1 MIGIPKE
8 DDNFFG
14 EAIEGKDNLE
24 EYKELP
30 IADVEVIPG
39 DYEEDVVDYGI
50 SDVELD
56 TEEKEEEN
64 LPDEKADMVMKGGDC
79 EPPEMTY
86 LLFGTALPNNQSS
99 TVRRALQD
107 IVLYLQIHGFPIYR
121 FHSDKGE
128 FYNHQFKGWLRDQGV
143 YGTWSE
149 PGVPQSNGHAES
161 SVRWLKDRTRTL
173 LRASGLPVRLW
184 PVAAMMAASEQRAQ
198 VLNWKS
204 LLVAPFGAPVHLKKK
219 AFDKAGP
226 LRREQGLESKWQVG
240 KYVGLSTIVHHGH
253 LVYIEAT
260 AEDKEKFLHTLH
272 VRPNL
277 VEPGAPTGE
286 YVADPEPKPRRRIL
300 EKTDPANV
308 EMKSITRSADEWKD
322 FAFSRSSEIL
332 MSWSQEEA
340 VPS

>member
-1 MIGIPKE
+1 MEDILDEEMSDQEPEE
-8 DDNFFG
+8 DDR
-14 EAIEGKDNLE
+14 
-24 EYKELP
+24 
-30 IADVEVIPG
+30 
-39 DYEEDVVDYGI
+39 
-50 SDVELD
+50 
-56 TEEKEEEN
+56 EEETV
-64 LPDEKADMVMKGGDC
+64 PDEKIDMVMKGGDC

-86 LLFGTALPNNQSS
+86 LLFGTALSNNQSS

-107 IVLYLQIHGFPIYR
+107 IVLYLQMHGFPIYR

-128 FYNHQFKGWLRDQGV
+128 FYNHQFRGWLRDQGV

-184 PVAAMMAASEQRAQ
+184 PVAAAMAASEQQAQ
-198 VLNWKS
+198 VLNWKT

-253 LVYIEAT
+253 LVYVEAT
-260 AEDKEKFLHTLH
+260 ADEKEKFLHTLH

-277 VEPGAPTGE
+277 VDPGAPAGE
-286 YVADPEPKPRRRIL
+286 YAVAPDP
-300 EKTDPANV
+300 KT
-308 EMKSITRSADEWKD
+308 
-322 FAFSRSSEIL
+322 
-332 MSWSQEEA
+332 QEENPGKDGPSEGRDEIYCQNNRGVEGLCIDAILRA
-340 VPS
+340 VDVVGP

>member
-1 MIGIPKE
+1 MTADVAGPLSPGLDPTSKGTMGKNLRYLLVAKYLVPRAFISEYAGRPPPDDHGIPPEMVGTPKE

-24 EYKELP
+24 EYKDFP

-50 SDVELD
+50 SDGEPD

-226 LRREQGLESKWQVG
+226 LRREQRPREQVASG
-240 KYVGLSTIVHHGH
+240 EVCGAKY
-253 LVYIEAT
+253 Y
-260 AEDKEKFLHTLH
+260 
-272 VRPNL
+272 
-277 VEPGAPTGE
+277 
-286 YVADPEPKPRRRIL
+286 
-300 EKTDPANV
+300 
-308 EMKSITRSADEWKD
+308 
-322 FAFSRSSEIL
+322 RSSR
-332 MSWSQEEA
+332 A
-340 VPS
+340 PSVH